1 MRRKIYF
8 FLERLQI
15 SQQERIAIAVL
26 AVCVIGASVA
36 NLLIEQRP
44 VEDPEYYAE
53 LDQIFKERS
62 RKLEEENNEIL
73 ARYEGL
79 YHENHPLQRL
89 ILETDTLGDPGRADS
104 VREDRRGDG
113 DESGAINLN
122 TAGGEALQQLPGIG
136 PAYSQR
142 ILDWRKINGKFTSVE
157 QLLEIRGIGEKRLE
171 AIRPYV
177 TLE

>member
-15 SQQERIAIAVL
+15 SQRERIAVGVL
-26 AVCVIGASVA
+26 AVCVIGASTA

-44 VEDPEYYAE
+44 AIDPEHYAE

-62 RKLEEENNEIL
+62 RRLEEENHEIL
-73 ARYEGL
+73 ARYEGR
-79 YHENHPLQRL
+79 YYENHPLQGLTR
-89 ILETDTLGDPGRADS
+89 ETDTLVDPGLAGSVRADRQG
-104 VREDRRGDG
+104 VDG
-113 DESGAINLN
+113 DAINLN
-122 TAGGEALQQLPGIG
+122 TAGREVLQQLPGIG

-142 ILDWRKINGKFTSVE
+142 ILDWRKIHGKFTSVE

-171 AIRPYV
+171 AIRPLV